1 MTTLGWVALSLSTTI
16 CLLLGKLLLIR
27 RGMKDLAKGL
37 KEKMEEETNTP
48 ISVSVR
54 DKWVLALSD
63 ALNEDLSEL
72 IKKRHDY
79 EKGSANLRNSITNL
93 SHDIRTPL
101 TAIRSYVDLLERE
114 EDLDK
119 KEKYLSIIKERI
131 ILLTNLTDELFR
143 YSTALNSPKDPKPE
157 TVVLNEALEN
167 CIAAEYEALCEKNIT
182 PEINLPEKRITRTLD
197 KRFLERILSNL
208 LSNARKYSKGDLKIE
223 LTEKGEITF
232 SNRAP
237 DLDAV
242 QVGRLFDRYYT
253 VQTGKEST
261 GLGLSIAR
269 TLTEKMGGT
278 LQAEFKNEE
287 LCFRLFFPA

>member
-114 EDLDK
+114 EDPDK

-223 LTEKGEITF
+223 LTEKGEITV

-237 DLDAV
+237 DLDGV

>member
-114 EDLDK
+114 EDPDK